1 VRTNTPDQNFL
12 TEDDTMKTRLFATA
26 AAVLLATGIAAAQTS
41 TWTIDPA
48 HSQSNFE
55 IRHMGVS
62 NVRGSISKISGSVI
76 WDEKNPSK
84 STVVADID
92 VTTLNTTVDARDT
105 HLKSPDF
112 FNVAQFPTIHF
123 QSTKVTGTVGHL
135 KVEGNLTLA
144 GVTKPVVLD
153 VDGPA
158 TPQKNQKGNLIS
170 GFEATTVLKR
180 ADFNFGPKFAPPMLG
195 DEVKI
200 TIDVEMDKQ

>member
-1 VRTNTPDQNFL
+1 
-12 TEDDTMKTRLFATA
+12 MKIRLFATA

-41 TWTIDPA
+41 TWNIDPM
-48 HSQSNFE
+48 HSQSGFE

-62 NVRGSISKISGSVI
+62 NVRGTISKISGAVI
-76 WDEKNPSK
+76 WDEKDPSK
-84 STVVADID
+84 SSVIADLD
-92 VTTLNTTVDARDT
+92 TTTINTTVDPRDQ

-123 QSTKVTGTVGHL
+123 QSTKVTGAAGHL

-158 TPQKNQKGNLIS
+158 TPQKNQKGGLIS
-170 GFEATTVLKR
+170 GFSASTVIKR

>member
-1 VRTNTPDQNFL
+1 MRTNTPDQNFL

-123 QSTKVTGTVGHL
+123 QSTKVTGTAGHL

>member
-1 VRTNTPDQNFL
+1 
-12 TEDDTMKTRLFATA
+12 MKSRLIALA
-26 AAVLLATGIAAAQTS
+26 ASTLLVTGIAAAQTS

-55 IRHMGVS
+55 IRHLGVS
-62 NVRGSISKISGSVI
+62 NVRGSISKIAGKVE

-84 STVVADID
+84 SSVVADLD
-92 VTTLNTTVDARDT
+92 ATTINTTMDARDT

-112 FNVAQFPTIHF
+112 FNVAQYPTIHF
-123 QSTKVTGTVGHL
+123 QSTKVTGAAGHI

-144 GVTKPVVLD
+144 GVTKPVILD
-153 VDGPA
+153 VDGPVP
-158 TPQKNQKGNLIS
+158 PQKNQKGNLIS
-170 GFEATTVLKR
+170 GFEATTVIKR
-180 ADFNFGPKFAPPMLG
+180 ADFNFVPKFAPPMLG

>member
-1 VRTNTPDQNFL
+1 MRTNTPDQNFL

-112 FNVAQFPTIHF
+112 FNVAQYLTIHF

-153 VDGPA
+153 VDGPVP
-158 TPQKNQKGNLIS
+158 PQKNQKGNLIS
-170 GFEATTVLKR
+170 GFEATTVIKR

-200 TIDVEMDKQ
+200 TIDIEMDKQ

>member
-1 VRTNTPDQNFL
+1 
-12 TEDDTMKTRLFATA
+12 MKTRLFATA

-41 TWTIDPA
+41 TWNIDPA
-48 HSQSNFE
+48 HSQSGFE

-62 NVRGSISKISGSVI
+62 NVRGTISKISGAVT
-76 WDEKNPSK
+76 WDEKDPSK
-84 STVVADID
+84 SSVIADLDTTTID
-92 VTTLNTTVDARDT
+92 TTVTARDT

-123 QSTKVTGTVGHL
+123 QSTSVKRVGGKL
-135 KVEGNLTLA
+135 VVAGNLTIT
-144 GVTKPVVLD
+144 GVTKPVTLD
-153 VDGPA
+153 VDGPVA
-158 TPQKNQKGNLIS
+158 PQKGMKGGLIS
-170 GFEATTVLKR
+170 GFSASTTIKR

>member
-1 VRTNTPDQNFL
+1 MRTNTPDQNFL

-123 QSTKVTGTVGHL
+123 QSTKVTGTAGHL

-170 GFEATTVLKR
+170 GFSASTTIKR

-200 TIDVEMDKQ
+200 TIDVEMDK

>member
-1 VRTNTPDQNFL
+1 
-12 TEDDTMKTRLFATA
+12 MKSRLIALATSA
-26 AAVLLATGIAAAQTS
+26 LLVTGIAAAQTS
-41 TWTIDPA
+41 TWNIDPA

-55 IRHMGVS
+55 IRHLGVS
-62 NVRGSISKISGSVI
+62 NVRGSISKIAGKVE

-84 STVVADID
+84 SSVVADLD
-92 VTTLNTTVDARDT
+92 ATTINTTMDARDT

-112 FNVAQFPTIHF
+112 FNVAQYPTIHF
-123 QSTKVTGTVGHL
+123 QSTKVTGAAGHL

-144 GVTKPVVLD
+144 GVTKPVILD
-153 VDGPA
+153 VDGPVP
-158 TPQKNQKGNLIS
+158 PQKNQKGGLIS
-170 GFEATTVLKR
+170 GFSASTTVKR

>member
-1 VRTNTPDQNFL
+1 
-12 TEDDTMKTRLFATA
+12 MKTRLFATA

-112 FNVAQFPTIHF
+112 FNVAQYPTIHF

>member
-1 VRTNTPDQNFL
+1 
-12 TEDDTMKTRLFATA
+12 MKSRLIALA
-26 AAVLLATGIAAAQTS
+26 ASALLVTGIAAAQTS

-55 IRHMGVS
+55 IRHLGVS
-62 NVRGSISKISGSVI
+62 NVRGSISAVSGKLE
-76 WDEKNPSK
+76 WDEKDPSK
-84 STVVADID
+84 SSVVADID
-92 VTTLNTTVDARDT
+92 TTTINTTAAARDQ

-112 FNVAQFPTIHF
+112 FNVAQYPTIHF
-123 QSTKVTGTVGHL
+123 QSTKVTGTVGRL

-153 VDGPA
+153 VDGPVA
-158 TPQKNQKGNLIS
+158 PQKNQKGTLIS
-170 GFEATTVLKR
+170 GFEASTIIKR
-180 ADFNFGPKFAPPMLG
+180 ADFNFGPKFAPPALG

>member
-112 FNVAQFPTIHF
+112 FNVAQYPTIHF

>member
-1 VRTNTPDQNFL
+1 
-12 TEDDTMKTRLFATA
+12 MKSRLIALATA
-26 AAVLLATGIAAAQTS
+26 TLLATGIAAAQTS

-55 IRHMGVS
+55 IRHLGVS
-62 NVRGSISKISGSVI
+62 NVRGSISKIAGKVE

-84 STVVADID
+84 SSVVADLD
-92 VTTLNTTVDARDT
+92 ATTINTTMDARDT

-112 FNVAQFPTIHF
+112 FNVAQYPTIHF
-123 QSTKVTGTVGHL
+123 QSTKVTGAAGHI

-144 GVTKPVVLD
+144 GVTKPVILD
-153 VDGPA
+153 VDGPVP
-158 TPQKNQKGNLIS
+158 PQKNQKGNLIS
-170 GFEATTVLKR
+170 GFEATTVIKR

-200 TIDVEMDKQ
+200 TIDVELDKQ

>member
-1 VRTNTPDQNFL
+1 
-12 TEDDTMKTRLFATA
+12 MKSRLIALATSA
-26 AAVLLATGIAAAQTS
+26 LLATGIAAAQTS

-55 IRHMGVS
+55 IRHLGVS
-62 NVRGSISKISGSVI
+62 NVRGSISKISGKVE

-84 STVVADID
+84 SSVVADID
-92 VTTLNTTVDARDT
+92 ATTINTTMDARDT

-112 FNVAQFPTIHF
+112 FNVAQYPTIHF
-123 QSTKVTGTVGHL
+123 QSTKVIGSVGHL

-144 GVTKPVVLD
+144 GVTKPVILD
-153 VDGPA
+153 VDGPVP
-158 TPQKNQKGNLIS
+158 PQKNQKGNLIS
-170 GFEATTVLKR
+170 GFEATTVIKR

>member
-1 VRTNTPDQNFL
+1 
-12 TEDDTMKTRLFATA
+12 MKSRLIALA
-26 AAVLLATGIAAAQTS
+26 ASTLLVTGIAAAQTS

-55 IRHMGVS
+55 IRHLGVS
-62 NVRGSISKISGSVI
+62 NVRGSISKIAGKVE

-84 STVVADID
+84 SSVVADLD
-92 VTTLNTTVDARDT
+92 ATTINTTMDARDT

-112 FNVAQFPTIHF
+112 FNVAQYPTIHF
-123 QSTKVTGTVGHL
+123 QSTKVTGTAGHL